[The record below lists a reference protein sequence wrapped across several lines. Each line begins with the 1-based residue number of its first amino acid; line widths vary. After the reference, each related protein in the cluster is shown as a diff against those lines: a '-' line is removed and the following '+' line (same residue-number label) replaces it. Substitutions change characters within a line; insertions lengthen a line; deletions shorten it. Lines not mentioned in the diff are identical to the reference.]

1 MDIRL
6 HGDFRNEE
14 SVRKADEH
22 EYSAVTRMLYHYFE
36 QFIHLMCYF
45 WKKQQGHPYKNFR
58 TGSFMQCH
66 PKMRML
72 GGMVALILLFLTDQG
87 NGC

>member
-36 QFIHLMCYF
+36 QFIHLMFYF
-45 WKKQQGHPYKNFR
+45 LEDAAKVTHTR
-58 TGSFMQCH
+58 TSG
-66 PKMRML
+66 P
-72 GGMVALILLFLTDQG
+72 VA
-87 NGC
+87 